1 MTQKFLRKMSEILMI
16 EIKNKI
22 ISTISSRI

>member
-1 MTQKFLRKMSEILMI
+1 MTQKFLKKMSKILMI

-22 ISTISSRI
+22 TSTIQSRI

>member
-22 ISTISSRI
+22 ISTIQSRI